1 MGLNKTSLNCPR
13 RESGFLLC
21 VCVCVKSFDWKGWK
35 DFIVLPELVIGSW
48 LQV

>member
-1 MGLNKTSLNCPR
+1 MGLNKTGLNCPR
-13 RESGFLLC
+13 REVRFLC
-21 VCVCVKSFDWKGWK
+21 VCGKSFDWKGWK